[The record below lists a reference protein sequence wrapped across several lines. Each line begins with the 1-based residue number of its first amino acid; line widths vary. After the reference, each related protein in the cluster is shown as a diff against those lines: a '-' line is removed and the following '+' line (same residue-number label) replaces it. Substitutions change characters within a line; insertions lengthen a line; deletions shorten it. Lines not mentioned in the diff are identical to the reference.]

1 MALTAQGGQR
11 TPGSARKGS
20 PPLAA
25 SAKCWTRKRDPAS
38 SFRLYHRKDGKVVK
52 ELDDLMSATRYALMM
67 IRFAETAPMPLR
79 RIRYPHGS
87 WMGA

>member
-1 MALTAQGGQR
+1 
-11 TPGSARKGS
+11 
-20 PPLAA
+20 
-25 SAKCWTRKRDPAS
+25 
-38 SFRLYHRKDGKVVK
+38 
-52 ELDDLMSATRYALMM
+52 MSATRYALMM